1 MKENK
6 KYFSD
11 NGMYSNNI
19 EDVVKEDENILWQGE
34 PKKSAYILA
43 AVFKMLPIVLFWL
56 LCDGVFI
63 YFLATMGDEVPWF
76 VWIFFAIHLAPVWIW
91 IANIIRS
98 AVEVKNIRYAVTDK
112 RVIVRSGVIIDL
124 KFLYYTDITNV
135 RVRVGLIDR
144 LLKVGDIVKVKVL
157 SVDVGMIERGERRIR
172 IVGKGSKVRYIFLSP
187 VTMEEL
193 DHYLEERGRLL
204 GQLGVR
210 DQKALFISSR
220 GNRLPFS
227 SAHVIFSR
235 TKEALGWQKDFTP
248 HTLRHTYAT
257 MLLDRGADIRVVQSL
272 LGHESIST
280 TQIYTHVS
288 RSSLHK
294 VYDMAHPHAHKEEK

>member
-19 EDVVKEDENILWQGE
+19 EDVVKEDENILWQGK

-63 YFLATMGDEVPWF
+63 YFLTTMGDEVPWF

-98 AVEVKNIRYAVTDK
+98 AVEVDNIRYAVTDK

-144 LLKVGDIVKVKVL
+144 LLKVGDIYITAEAQKAVL
-157 SVDVGMIERGERRIR
+157 YDIADPYRIANELQR
-172 IVGKGSKVRYIFLSP
+172 IVQDIKNDTYYP
-187 VTMEEL
+187 N
-193 DHYLEERGRLL
+193 
-204 GQLGVR
+204 
-210 DQKALFISSR
+210 ALRPESNP
-220 GNRLPFS
+220 GY
-227 SAHVIFSR
+227 R
-235 TKEALGWQKDFTP
+235 TKYDADKIDFDFTG
-248 HTLRHTYAT
+248 
-257 MLLDRGADIRVVQSL
+257 DDIR
-272 LGHESIST
+272 T
-280 TQIYTHVS
+280 
-288 RSSLHK
+288 
-294 VYDMAHPHAHKEEK
+294 PPKE

>member
-144 LLKVGDIVKVKVL
+144 LLKVGDIYITAEAQKAVL
-157 SVDVGMIERGERRIR
+157 YDIADPYRIANELQR
-172 IVGKGSKVRYIFLSP
+172 IVQDIKNDTYYP
-187 VTMEEL
+187 N
-193 DHYLEERGRLL
+193 
-204 GQLGVR
+204 
-210 DQKALFISSR
+210 ALRPESNP
-220 GNRLPFS
+220 GY
-227 SAHVIFSR
+227 R
-235 TKEALGWQKDFTP
+235 TKYDADKIDFDFTG
-248 HTLRHTYAT
+248 
-257 MLLDRGADIRVVQSL
+257 DDIR
-272 LGHESIST
+272 T
-280 TQIYTHVS
+280 
-288 RSSLHK
+288 
-294 VYDMAHPHAHKEEK
+294 PPKE

>member
-63 YFLATMGDEVPWF
+63 YFLTTMGDEVPWF

-98 AVEVKNIRYAVTDK
+98 AVEVDNIRYAVTDK

-144 LLKVGDIVKVKVL
+144 LLKVGDIYITAEAQKAVL
-157 SVDVGMIERGERRIR
+157 YDIADPYRIANELQR
-172 IVGKGSKVRYIFLSP
+172 IVQDIKNDTYYP
-187 VTMEEL
+187 N
-193 DHYLEERGRLL
+193 
-204 GQLGVR
+204 
-210 DQKALFISSR
+210 ALRPESNP
-220 GNRLPFS
+220 GY
-227 SAHVIFSR
+227 R
-235 TKEALGWQKDFTP
+235 TKYDADKIDSDFTG
-248 HTLRHTYAT
+248 
-257 MLLDRGADIRVVQSL
+257 DDIR
-272 LGHESIST
+272 T
-280 TQIYTHVS
+280 
-288 RSSLHK
+288 
-294 VYDMAHPHAHKEEK
+294 PPKE

>member
-98 AVEVKNIRYAVTDK
+98 AVEVDNIRYAVTDK

-144 LLKVGDIVKVKVL
+144 LLKVGDIYITAEAQKAVL
-157 SVDVGMIERGERRIR
+157 YDIADPYRIANELQR
-172 IVGKGSKVRYIFLSP
+172 IVQDIKNDTYYP
-187 VTMEEL
+187 N
-193 DHYLEERGRLL
+193 
-204 GQLGVR
+204 
-210 DQKALFISSR
+210 ALRPESNP
-220 GNRLPFS
+220 GY
-227 SAHVIFSR
+227 R
-235 TKEALGWQKDFTP
+235 TKYDAEAIDFGVKADAPQTP
-248 HTLRHTYAT
+248 PE
-257 MLLDRGADIRVVQSL
+257 D
-272 LGHESIST
+272 
-280 TQIYTHVS
+280 
-288 RSSLHK
+288 
-294 VYDMAHPHAHKEEK
+294 

>member
-98 AVEVKNIRYAVTDK
+98 AVEVDNIRYAVTDK

-135 RVRVGLIDR
+135 RVRVGFIDR
-144 LLKVGDIVKVKVL
+144 LLKVGDI
-157 SVDVGMIERGERRIR
+157 
-172 IVGKGSKVRYIFLSP
+172 YI
-187 VTMEEL
+187 TAEA
-193 DHYLEERGRLL
+193 
-204 GQLGVR
+204 
-210 DQKALFISSR
+210 QKAVLYDIADPYRIANELQRIAQDIKNDTYYPNALRPESNP
-220 GNRLPFS
+220 GY
-227 SAHVIFSR
+227 R
-235 TKEALGWQKDFTP
+235 TKYDADKIDFDFTG
-248 HTLRHTYAT
+248 
-257 MLLDRGADIRVVQSL
+257 DDIR
-272 LGHESIST
+272 T
-280 TQIYTHVS
+280 
-288 RSSLHK
+288 
-294 VYDMAHPHAHKEEK
+294 PPKE